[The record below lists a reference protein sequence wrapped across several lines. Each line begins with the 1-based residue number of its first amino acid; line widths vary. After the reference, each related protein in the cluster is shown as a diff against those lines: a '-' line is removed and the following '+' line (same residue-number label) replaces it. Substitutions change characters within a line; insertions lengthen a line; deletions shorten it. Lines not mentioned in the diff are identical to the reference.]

1 MLRKIAVMTVMST
14 FALALSATALAGS
27 GVVLRVV
34 TVKTDDV
41 ATYAQEI
48 DKARGIIKRLGVS
61 VQTRVW
67 RATFAG
73 PNAGTVVV
81 SQEFPSMAAMADG
94 MTKVMADPEYVQWL
108 KGLDRIRTVL
118 SDSLYMEQ

>member
-1 MLRKIAVMTVMST
+1 MLRKVAILAVMST
-14 FALALSATALAGS
+14 MALGLSATAIAGS
-27 GVVLRVV
+27 GAVLRVV
-34 TVKTDDV
+34 TVKTDDA
-41 ATYAQEI
+41 ATYAHEI
-48 DKARGIIKRLGVS
+48 DKARGIIKRLGLS

-81 SQEFPSMAAMADG
+81 SQEFSSMAAMADS

-108 KGLDRIRTVL
+108 QGLDKIRTIL